1 VEELK
6 NTDSDRHFSFYSP
19 AWIVEQH
26 DGIAT
31 SMVSSQVTYFP
42 EGPDTAINDM
52 REVGPT
58 IFFAATRI
66 WEGLASTIQVKITD
80 ASWIKRFVY
89 ALFLPLGGKMADFT
103 MKREKPGLLFRL
115 LHKLADLIVF
125 ARLRDRMGL
134 LKVRAAVTA
143 GALLSPEAFRYF
155 WSLGIPIR
163 QSYGLT
169 EIAPITL
176 HRGDDIDRN
185 TDGLPITNVEVK
197 VDEEGEILVRG
208 KGLFVGY
215 YKNED
220 ATEEALR
227 NGWFHTGDWGN
238 INERGH
244 IVVFDRLKDA
254 VSLKS
259 GHKFAP
265 QYIES
270 QLKFSPYI
278 NDAVVIGGEN
288 YDYVTVII
296 NIEFANVSKWADKNH
311 INYLTFTDLSQKDEV
326 YDLIHEEIKKVNRNL
341 PPETRV
347 KRFANLYKQLDPDE
361 AELTRTRKVKR
372 KVFEER
378 YRPVIDGLYGDERF
392 VEVET
397 EVRYRDGKVSLIK
410 TSVKIRDV

>member
-1 VEELK
+1 
-6 NTDSDRHFSFYSP
+6 
-19 AWIVEQH
+19 
-26 DGIAT
+26 
-31 SMVSSQVTYFP
+31 
-42 EGPDTAINDM
+42 
-52 REVGPT
+52 
-58 IFFAATRI
+58 
-66 WEGLASTIQVKITD
+66 
-80 ASWIKRFVY
+80 
-89 ALFLPLGGKMADFT
+89 
-103 MKREKPGLLFRL
+103 
-115 LHKLADLIVF
+115 
-125 ARLRDRMGL
+125 
-134 LKVRAAVTA
+134 
-143 GALLSPEAFRYF
+143 
-155 WSLGIPIR
+155 
-163 QSYGLT
+163 
-169 EIAPITL
+169 L

-185 TDGLPITNVEVK
+185 ADGLPITNVEVK

-278 NDAVVIGGEN
+278 NDAVVIRGEN
-288 YDYVTVII
+288 YEYVTVII